1 MLYITKKQHRGRYGD
16 VSLNA
21 IHHHKYLP
29 LLELG
34 DTSSYTADVFASH
47 IDANMASLNSDAS
60 LEFDFKW
67 DLNLTGNIL
76 KVKFINVTENN
87 RIINNFSLDLSY
99 LSNADACTLWYIK
112 DDIILKNIPLDIEH
126 DAAELT
132 IVDTDL
138 VNSFAN
144 TLPTKNFNI
153 YGTQGL
159 IVFWVTKDNP
169 TPADIIA
176 CIVRPV
182 VSTDPDYDTILPEMQ
197 RNNIPITEQGD
208 HRVTV
213 TGNLTK
219 HPNDPTVLM
228 VLDTL
233 LPEITVTSSTVSG
246 DIVTVNFT
254 TDSKINN
261 IYLVQSEG
269 YLPKSKIP
277 VTNGTGS
284 FKVVT
289 TGLDAG
295 DTIKVKMGFKYWVNR
310 TEFTK
315 TL

>member
-1 MLYITKKQHRGRYGD
+1 MQYITKLQHRARYLGIP
-16 VSLNA
+16 NA
-21 IHHHKYLP
+21 VLP
-29 LLELG
+29 KHFDDSIGLTGITDPDEM
-34 DTSSYTADVFASH
+34 DAISAAADPTIFH
-47 IDANMASLNSDAS
+47 QM
-60 LEFDFKW
+60 EFDFKW

-76 KVKFINVTENN
+76 KAKFINVTENN
-87 RIINNFSLDLSY
+87 RIINNFSIDMSY

-112 DDIILKNIPLDIEH
+112 DDIILSNISKVLAA
-126 DAAELT
+126 DAEELT

-153 YGTQGL
+153 YGIYGL
-159 IVFWVTKDNP
+159 IVFYVTKDNP
-169 TPADIIA
+169 TPADIIT
-176 CIVRPV
+176 CIIRPV
-182 VSTDPDYDTILPEMQ
+182 VSTDTEYNTVLPEML
-197 RNNIPITEQGD
+197 RNNIQIHPLGD
-208 HRVTV
+208 YRVTV

-219 HPNDPTVLM
+219 HSADPTVLM

-289 TGLDAG
+289 TGMDAG

>member
-1 MLYITKKQHRGRYGD
+1 MLYITKKQSRGRYSD
-16 VSLNA
+16 VLLNA
-21 IHHHKYLP
+21 VHHHKNLP
-29 LLELG
+29 SLNL
-34 DTSSYTADVFASH
+34 DASISYTADEFAAY
-47 IDANMASLNSDAS
+47 IAENMSSLNADAS

-76 KVKFINVTENN
+76 KAKFINVTENN
-87 RIINNFSLDLSY
+87 RIINNLSLDLSY

-112 DDIILKNIPLDIEH
+112 DDIILKNIPLDIEQ

-132 IVDTDL
+132 IVDIDL

-153 YGTQGL
+153 YGTYGL

-176 CIVRPV
+176 CIIRPI
-182 VSTDPDYDTILPEMQ
+182 VSADPDYDTILPEML
-197 RNNIPITEQGD
+197 RNNIPITPQGD

-219 HPNDPTVLM
+219 HPADPTV
-228 VLDTL
+228 VIPDTL
-233 LPEITVTSSTVSG
+233 LPEITVTSSTIAG

-289 TGLDAG
+289 TGMDAG

>member
-1 MLYITKKQHRGRYGD
+1 MQYITKLQHRGRYLGIP
-16 VSLNA
+16 NA
-21 IHHHKYLP
+21 VLP
-29 LLELG
+29 KHFDDSIGLTGITDPDEM
-34 DTSSYTADVFASH
+34 DAISAAADPTIFH
-47 IDANMASLNSDAS
+47 QM
-60 LEFDFKW
+60 EFDFKW

-76 KVKFINVTENN
+76 KAKFINVTENN
-87 RIINNFSLDLSY
+87 RIINNFSIDMSY

-112 DDIILKNIPLDIEH
+112 DDIILSNISKVLDA
-126 DAAELT
+126 DAEELT
-132 IVDTDL
+132 IVDTNL

-153 YGTQGL
+153 YGL
-159 IVFWVTKDNP
+159 NSLLVFFVTKDNP
-169 TPADIIA
+169 TPADIIV
-176 CIVRPV
+176 CIIRPV
-182 VSTDPDYDTILPEMQ
+182 VSTDPEYDTVLPEML
-197 RNNIPITEQGD
+197 RNNIEITPLAD
-208 HRVTV
+208 YRVTV

-219 HPNDPTVLM
+219 HPADPTVLM
-228 VLDTL
+228 VDTL
-233 LPEITVTSSTVSG
+233 LPEITVTSSTIAG

-289 TGLDAG
+289 TGMDAG